1 MTWPGGSL
9 SRLNV
14 SALLSAVEDSP
25 SEKCPL
31 CPIRVSEVFTVVWLM
46 QGLMSFSDVMMCY
59 LLTVVP
65 LSTLW
70 HSLLPFFL
78 YCLRCQ
84 DSLHIV
90 APHKDKWNILI
101 MSLPGIP
108 VYAHIFA
115 FLLTTHPTRWP
126 CPPGHWCYS
135 ASFRRCD
142 VCCGHYFISQNAFFC
157 FLLFCLNISIGCNC
171 CSDGEEVWCGN
182 PSGSLTKFPGVTS
195 RTPSSF
201 HLNIFSKEKTCHN
214 FIQDRFKASSWSSL
228 VCSCSLKVLQLHL
241 CGFDAWFGPLV
252 A

>member
-1 MTWPGGSL
+1 
-9 SRLNV
+9 
-14 SALLSAVEDSP
+14 
-25 SEKCPL
+25 
-31 CPIRVSEVFTVVWLM
+31 M

-70 HSLLPFFL
+70 HSLLPFLL

-115 FLLTTHPTRWP
+115 FPLTTHATRWP
-126 CPPGHWCYS
+126 CPRGHWCYS

-142 VCCGHYFISQNAFFC
+142 VCCGHYFISQNAFFS

-171 CSDGEEVWCGN
+171 CSDGEENWCGN
-182 PSGSLTKFPGVTS
+182 PSG
-195 RTPSSF
+195 
-201 HLNIFSKEKTCHN
+201 
-214 FIQDRFKASSWSSL
+214 SL
-228 VCSCSLKVLQLHL
+228 VCSCSLKVLQLHP
-241 CGFDAWFGPLV
+241 CGFDAWFGPIV
-252 A
+252 ALKNLFDADWCTFMHVCVIKIKMNM

>member
-1 MTWPGGSL
+1 
-9 SRLNV
+9 
-14 SALLSAVEDSP
+14 
-25 SEKCPL
+25 
-31 CPIRVSEVFTVVWLM
+31 M

-115 FLLTTHPTRWP
+115 FLLTTHATRWP

-171 CSDGEEVWCGN
+171 CSDGEENWCGN